1 MRFPGPWTRRSHGA
15 ARVHPYL
22 AGCGG
27 ADVQCGGHPG
37 PHWTRPGRGPLPAR
51 HRLLLE
57 QPGTGR
63 ECTLIELEALEAL
76 ARELDLHVEP
86 GLARRNLV
94 TEGIALNHLVGR
106 EFTVGSV
113 RLRGM
118 RLCEPCKGLAAATGL
133 PALLPGLIHRGGLRC
148 EILSDGEMRVGD
160 PIAPA

>member
-1 MRFPGPWTRRSHGA
+1 MGRLVSIHISPAAGA
-15 ARVHPYL
+15 PMSSVEAIL
-22 AGCGG
+22 A
-27 ADVQCGGHPG
+27 H
-37 PHWTRPGRGPLPAR
+37 PGRGLAGDR
-51 HRLLLE
+51 YLLGTGSYSE